1 MARVLV
7 TGGTGFIGQHLS
19 LRLCNEQHE
28 VRCLVRSEARG
39 QKLREQGA
47 ELVVGDL
54 DEPHR
59 IAEAIE
65 GASVVYHLAGMTK
78 SLQPEFMFR
87 VNEAGTAAIAAAS
100 ARQSPA
106 PTLVVVSSVAAAG
119 PAPRGAIRQETD
131 EPAPVSVYGRSKLAG
146 ERAATR
152 YAGQVPMTIVRP
164 GVVFGP
170 GDKAFAK
177 MFAAIR
183 RMRFHASPSFTPP
196 PLSYIHVAD
205 LVEILLRA
213 AERGTRIPADAEASP
228 AAGRYFAVA
237 PEYPTYAE
245 LGRIVRPML
254 RRPFAPVIPLA
265 GPVAWCIAGAS
276 ELVSR
281 LRGQPEEFGFDK
293 LREAFVSSWACSP
306 AAVERDLGFTP
317 PLPLAARLQET
328 IDWYQKSGWL

>member
-7 TGGTGFIGQHLS
+7 TGGTGFIGQHLA
-19 LRLCNEQHE
+19 LRLCSEGHE

-54 DEPHR
+54 DAPPS
-59 IAEAIE
+59 IAQALA
-65 GASVVYHLAGMTK
+65 GVSVVYHLAGMTK
-78 SLQPEFMFR
+78 SLDPKAMFR
-87 VNEAGTAAIAAAS
+87 VNEAGAAALAETS

-119 PAPRGAIRQETD
+119 PAPRGTIRQETD

-146 ERAATR
+146 ERAAAR
-152 YAGQVPMTIVRP
+152 YAGQVPLTIVRP

-170 GDKAFAK
+170 GDRALAK
-177 MFAAIR
+177 TFAAIR

-196 PLSYIHVAD
+196 PLSYIYVAD

-213 AERGTRIPADAEASP
+213 AERGTRVSVAADNGP
-228 AAGRYFAVA
+228 AAGHYFAVA

-265 GPVAWCIAGAS
+265 SPVAWCVAGAS

-293 LREAFVSSWACSP
+293 FREAFVSSWACSP

-317 PLPLAARLQET
+317 PLQLAARLQET
-328 IDWYQKSGWL
+328 VDWYQQAGWL

>member
-7 TGGTGFIGQHLS
+7 TGGTGFIGQHLAQ
-19 LRLCNEQHE
+19 RLCREQHD
-28 VRCLVRSEARG
+28 VCCLVRSEARG
-39 QKLREQGA
+39 QKLSSQGA
-47 ELVVGDL
+47 KLVVGDL
-54 DEPHR
+54 DQPESV
-59 IAEAIE
+59 AKAIE

-78 SLQPEFMFR
+78 SLQPEAMFR
-87 VNEAGTAAIAAAS
+87 VNEGGSAAIAEAA

-106 PTLVVVSSVAAAG
+106 PTLIVVSSVAAAG
-119 PAPRGAIRQETD
+119 PVPRGSIRQEND
-131 EPAPVSVYGRSKLAG
+131 EPSPVSVYGRSKLAG
-146 ERAATR
+146 ERATTQFAL
-152 YAGQVPMTIVRP
+152 QVPITIVRP
-164 GVVFGP
+164 GIVFGP
-170 GDKAFAK
+170 GDRAFAK

-183 RMRFHASPSFTPP
+183 RMRFHVSPSFTPP
-196 PLSYIHVAD
+196 PLSYIFVAD
-205 LVEILLRA
+205 LVEILLRVA
-213 AERGTRIPADAEASP
+213 DHGTRVPPDEASLG
-228 AAGRYFAVA
+228 AGRYFAVA

>member
-7 TGGTGFIGQHLS
+7 TGGSGFIGQHLA
-19 LRLCNEQHE
+19 LRLCGEQHE
-28 VRCLVRSEARG
+28 VRCLVRSESRG
-39 QKLREQGA
+39 EKLREQGA
-47 ELVVGDL
+47 ELAVGNL
-54 DEPHR
+54 DEPQS
-59 IAEAIE
+59 IAKALE
-65 GASVVYHLAGMTK
+65 GARVVYHLAGMTK
-78 SLQPEFMFR
+78 SLDPEAMFR
-87 VNEAGTAAIAAAS
+87 VNEAGTAALADAA
-100 ARQSPA
+100 ARQSPP

-119 PAPRGAIRQETD
+119 PAARGAIRQETD

-146 ERAATR
+146 ERAAAR
-152 YAGQVPMTIVRP
+152 YAGQLPVTIVRP

-170 GDKAFAK
+170 GDRALAK
-177 MFAAIR
+177 TFAAIR

-196 PLSYIHVAD
+196 PLSYIYVAD

-213 AERGTRIPADAEASP
+213 AGRGTRVPADAGASQ

-245 LGRIVRPML
+245 LGRLVRPLL

-265 GPVAWCIAGAS
+265 SPVAWCIAGAS
-276 ELVSR
+276 ELISR

-293 LREAFVSSWACSP
+293 FREAFAASWACSP
-306 AAVERDLGFTP
+306 AAVERELGFVP

-328 IDWYQKSGWL
+328 IDWYQDAGWL